1 MPYTKG
7 KTKTGGRNKGT
18 PNKTTGELREH
29 LQTIVEGFADQV
41 EKDLKGLPPRERVNL
56 WLRLA
61 EFVLPKLQRT
71 EFVESD
77 TSSKEKPVWI
87 IEIPRTEMD
96 EVRANK
102 GEG

>member
-7 KTKTGGRNKGT
+7 RNKTGGRNKGT

-71 EFVESD
+71 ELVENE
-77 TSSKEKPVWI
+77 TSPAEKPVWI
-87 IEIPRTEMD
+87 IEVPRERYDD
-96 EVRANK
+96 E
-102 GEG
+102 